1 MNPQVTVVTVSLF
14 FSLFLLLKFHLNHLI
29 LHSEPK
35 FHYSTIV
42 TQTTTAFNPCTEF
55 NSTQLTF
62 YFQMLF
68 RFICVYVLTSITNSF
83 RMKRINL
90 QEQFIMAYGGLR
102 GGVGFSLLKMID
114 SKVIPA
120 ADIFVT
126 TGLMVVMATVWIQ
139 GSL

>member
-1 MNPQVTVVTVSLF
+1 
-14 FSLFLLLKFHLNHLI
+14 
-29 LHSEPK
+29 
-35 FHYSTIV
+35 
-42 TQTTTAFNPCTEF
+42 
-55 NSTQLTF
+55 
-62 YFQMLF
+62 
-68 RFICVYVLTSITNSF
+68 
-83 RMKRINL
+83 MKRINL

-139 GSL
+139 GIITYNLAPNLYEKHKLK